1 MPSLAEIRQQYPQYQ
16 DLSDEQLARGLYN
29 KYYSDIPYEEFAS
42 KIGLQPPKE
51 ESGFLRQALDV
62 PVQAAT
68 GIATGVRLIADSFGA
83 DNPVSQNIRG
93 VEDYLQGLLS
103 AQAKDD
109 QQEIARI
116 MKAAEDQGIGANLRA
131 ALEAFATAPVDLIAQ
146 AAGTAVPTIAGGLAA
161 QALKAPAL
169 LASTGVGAVMGAG
182 TVKSS
187 IYDEVKQT
195 LTDLGASPEE
205 AEKKAVLA
213 QEYGG
218 ENLDQILLG
227 TVIGGAAGRF
237 GIEPA
242 VAKQLAG
249 NITQKNLVKAGLEEA
264 APEALQ
270 AAQEQVAQN
279 VALQREGVDVPT
291 FRGAVG
297 AGALE

>member
-1 MPSLAEIRQQYPQYQ
+1 MALQTATNPQTGQRLALINGQWVPFTESATNPETGEKAVLVNGQWITSGQTTEQQPT
-16 DLSDEQLARGLYN
+16 
-29 KYYSDIPYEEFAS
+29 PPEEE
-42 KIGLQPPKE
+42 K
-51 ESGFLRQALDV
+51 SGFLRQALDV

-187 IYDEVKQT
+187 IYDEVC
-195 LTDLGASPEE
+195 S
-205 AEKKAVLA
+205 
-213 QEYGG
+213 
-218 ENLDQILLG
+218 
-227 TVIGGAAGRF
+227 
-237 GIEPA
+237 
-242 VAKQLAG
+242 
-249 NITQKNLVKAGLEEA
+249 
-264 APEALQ
+264 AL
-270 AAQEQVAQN
+270 
-279 VALQREGVDVPT
+279 
-291 FRGAVG
+291 
-297 AGALE
+297 